1 MVAEPEGDDA
11 RYRLLEST
19 RAYALEK
26 LEDAGERDLVASR
39 HLRYLRDRFA
49 ELWERRE
56 RTGRAADRDA
66 ALQTELEDVRSA
78 LDGATARSEMVD
90 GGELLANTHASWPA
104 IGLDAEGLGA
114 LLAVSRGTRRG
125 PVAAS
130 R

>member
-1 MVAEPEGDDA
+1 M

-26 LEDAGERDLVASR
+26 LDDAGERDLVAGR

-56 RTGRAADRDA
+56 QTARTADIVA

-78 LDGATARSEMVD
+78 LDGALARSER
-90 GGELLANTHASWPA
+90 N
-104 IGLDAEGLGA
+104 
-114 LLAVSRGTRRG
+114 RRRR
-125 PVAAS
+125 AA
-130 R
+130 RQH